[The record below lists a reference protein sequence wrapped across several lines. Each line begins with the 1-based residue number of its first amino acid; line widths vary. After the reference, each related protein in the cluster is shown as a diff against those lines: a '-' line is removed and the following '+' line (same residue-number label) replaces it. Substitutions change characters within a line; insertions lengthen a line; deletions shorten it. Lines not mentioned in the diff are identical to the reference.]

1 MAEFRC
7 ESGPLLSSDL
17 TFGSRQANICG
28 IMFLLLTRWSEQD
41 LVPAAVSL
49 SRWAGSW
56 MMFRYRQFTEFP

>member
-1 MAEFRC
+1 
-7 ESGPLLSSDL
+7 
-17 TFGSRQANICG
+17 
-28 IMFLLLTRWSEQD
+28 MFLLLTRWSEQD